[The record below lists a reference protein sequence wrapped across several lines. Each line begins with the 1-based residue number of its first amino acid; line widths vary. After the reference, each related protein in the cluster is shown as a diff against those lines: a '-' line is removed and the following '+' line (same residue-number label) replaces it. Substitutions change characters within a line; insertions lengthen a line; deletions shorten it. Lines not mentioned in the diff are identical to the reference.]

1 MDRLDGGR
9 RWAHLTLMSRAL
21 LAPFAALLALLPAAA
36 SAELPVGAQAPA
48 FATRGAIAG
57 KPFGFD
63 LKAALRRGPV
73 VLYFYPKA
81 FTPGC
86 TLEARAF
93 AEASGQFHAAGATIL
108 GMSNDALPVLL
119 KFSVSECR
127 NKFAVAS
134 ATPAIV
140 KAYDVGMRVGG
151 IPTGYTR
158 RTSYVIARD
167 GRIVMVHSDMDYRDH
182 VKRTLAAVQA
192 LRGR

>member
-1 MDRLDGGR
+1 MTRFVF
-9 RWAHLTLMSRAL
+9 AS
-21 LAPFAALLALLPAAA
+21 FAALVALFPAAA
-36 SAELPVGAQAPA
+36 SAELPVGARAPLFVA
-48 FATRGAIAG
+48 QGAIAG

-63 LKAALRRGPV
+63 LKTALRRGPV
-73 VLYFYPKA
+73 VLYFYPRA
-81 FTPGC
+81 FTAGC

-93 AEASGQFHAAGATIL
+93 AEASHRFHAAGASII
-108 GMSNDALPVLL
+108 GMSNDRLPALL

-140 KAYDVGMRVGG
+140 KAYDVDLVRAGVSTGM
-151 IPTGYTR
+151 TK

-167 GRIVMVHSDMDYRDH
+167 GRIVLVHSDMNYADH

-192 LRGR
+192 LRGK